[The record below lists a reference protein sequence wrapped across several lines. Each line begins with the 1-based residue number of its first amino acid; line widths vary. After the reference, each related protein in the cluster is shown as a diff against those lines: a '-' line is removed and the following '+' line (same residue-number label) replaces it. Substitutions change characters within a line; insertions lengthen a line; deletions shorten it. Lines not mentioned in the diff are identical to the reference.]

1 MHDLD
6 FWYSSEF
13 FFVVVVESIQA
24 FYMKKITE
32 VVTLIQLLT
41 ELVQS
46 RTGVLLW
53 WFG

>member
-1 MHDLD
+1 MHGLD
-6 FWYSSEF
+6 FWYSSE

-41 ELVQS
+41 ELLQS
-46 RTGVLLW
+46 GTGVLLW